1 MCAAVSLYYMRI
13 RFPSHSRV
21 FKFRRMLE
29 TQLNLLVK
37 YSAGGPFCCYFF
49 GWEDYVLEL
58 RELGLDPAVQGVPV
72 KKKTSVCMTK
82 YVHLLTENVPK
93 RV

>member
-1 MCAAVSLYYMRI
+1 MCATASFYYIRI

-21 FKFRRMLE
+21 FKFRGMLE

-37 YSAGGPFCCYFF
+37 YSAGGPFCCYLF

-72 KKKTSVCMTK
+72 KKKLSVP
-82 YVHLLTENVPK
+82 YEI
-93 RV
+93 

>member
-1 MCAAVSLYYMRI
+1 
-13 RFPSHSRV
+13 
-21 FKFRRMLE
+21 MLE

-49 GWEDYVLEL
+49 GWGDYVLEL

-72 KKKTSVCMTK
+72 KKKLSVVQDTVTLSAVKKAKSSKWC
-82 YVHLLTENVPK
+82 
-93 RV
+93 